1 MTNET
6 NKTTILG
13 ITFNVF
19 FSSDKMMAYIRAS
32 DYPKGSDV
40 DNSFDKQVIYDLLAE
55 YGIKYG
61 IDDAA
66 IEEYAKGK
74 KLFKDLDVA
83 HGLRPVNGTDGT
95 AEFLFETNVSYAP
108 KEREDGTVDYKDLG
122 NIQNVAAGDLLCKIS
137 PPQEGTPGID
147 VLGTEVMPRQG
158 KPAVVGYGNGA
169 ELSEDGSEI
178 RATIDGMVEFTRG
191 NIEVK
196 NVYNIKGDVGPETGN
211 ISFNGAVVVQ
221 GNVLADYA
229 IFAKGDIIVNGYV
242 ESSMLTSSGSVVI
255 KNGVNGMKKGL
266 IKADGDVT
274 VKFAE
279 MAKVIAGGDFTC
291 DYSINSDIRAA
302 RAIIAK
308 GKKGSLL
315 GGTYI
320 AGREVNAVTIGS
332 ELNIHMDLQ
341 LIPDW
346 QHINNL
352 KINPDERIKNYLE
365 EIAKY
370 EQEISANNK
379 LMAKVDSDLLRI
391 TQKLAKETDKDE
403 QQVIKKKALSLMEEK
418 TKIKNSI
425 EDIEN
430 HKRKV
435 NIMVDCDGCTV
446 VANNIIHTGVRVIM
460 GTAVYA
466 INGHMK
472 QHRYVFD
479 EGEIKAYSLV

>member
-1 MTNET
+1 MTNSADRMHPA
-6 NKTTILG
+6 
-13 ITFNVF
+13 ITFNLF

-32 DYPKGSDV
+32 DYPKGGDV
-40 DNSFDKQVIYDLLAE
+40 DNSFDKKLIYDLLNE

-83 HGLRPVNGTDGT
+83 HGLRPVNGTDGH
-95 AEFLFETNVSYAP
+95 AEFFFETNLSYAP
-108 KEREDGTVDYKDLG
+108 KIKEDGTVDYKDLG
-122 NIQNVAAGDLLCKIS
+122 NIQNVEAGDVLCRIH
-137 PPQEGTPGID
+137 PPTEGTAGID
-147 VLGTEVMPRQG
+147 VLGSEVKPRQG
-158 KPAVVGYGNGA
+158 KVAVVGYGNGTD
-169 ELSEDGSEI
+169 LSEDGTEI
-178 RATIDGMVEFTRG
+178 RATIDGMVELSRG
-191 NIEVK
+191 NIEVR

-242 ESSMLTSSGSVVI
+242 ESSMLTASGSIVI

-274 VKFAE
+274 AKFVE
-279 MAKVIAGGDFTC
+279 MAKIVTGGDFTC

-302 RAIIAK
+302 GSIVAK

-320 AGREVNAVTIGS
+320 AGREIEAATIGS
-332 ELNIHMDLQ
+332 EINIHMDLQ
-341 LIPDW
+341 LVPDW
-346 QHINNL
+346 NSIHGF
-352 KINPDERIKNYLE
+352 KVNPDERIKAYLE
-365 EIAKY
+365 EIAKL
-370 EQEISANNK
+370 EQELASDNK

-391 TQKLAKETDKDE
+391 TQKLAKETDKEE

-418 TKIKNSI
+418 NKIKGSI
-425 EDIEN
+425 EGIQKSKEKLN
-430 HKRKV
+430 VMV
-435 NIMVDCDGCTV
+435 NCEGCSV
-446 VANNIIHTGVRVIM
+446 VAKDIIHTGVRIIM
-460 GTAVYA
+460 GTAVYP

-472 QHRYVFD
+472 QHRYIFD